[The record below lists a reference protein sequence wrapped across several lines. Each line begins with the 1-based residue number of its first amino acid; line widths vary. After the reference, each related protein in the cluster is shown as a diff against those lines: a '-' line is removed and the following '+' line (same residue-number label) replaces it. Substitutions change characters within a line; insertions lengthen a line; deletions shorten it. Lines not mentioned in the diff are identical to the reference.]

1 MNILS
6 TQITILPSNYVLL
19 KFRFYFTQMVMV
31 VNVIMTMSASYMM
44 MIAYLY
50 AVYLNYKWILFS
62 QRFFLERSFPTLQLQ
77 KTDFL
82 FWSLIIQVKELH
94 NWQADLE
101 GWQ

>member
-44 MIAYLY
+44 MIA
-50 AVYLNYKWILFS
+50 
-62 QRFFLERSFPTLQLQ
+62 
-77 KTDFL
+77 
-82 FWSLIIQVKELH
+82 
-94 NWQADLE
+94 
-101 GWQ
+101 